1 MATRKGS
8 VKTKFIGGEALA
20 TFSGMPPGAPA
31 VYDDW
36 VVQDEITI
44 IGVEISAAFKAT
56 SESFALAENIRGY
69 AELSRAG
76 AMERDSSIAR
86 VSLETRW
93 ATTVVTAGVDFH
105 KQVVVMLPSGRGID
119 VDEGDVINL
128 IALASAE
135 SAQAPPFT
143 AWAIVYYIE
152 R

>member
-1 MATRKGS
+1 MAVRKGS
-8 VKTKFIGGEALA
+8 VKTKYLGGAALSVTA
-20 TFSGMPPGAPA
+20 STMGVGS

-36 VVQDEITI
+36 LVQDEITI
-44 IGVEISAAFKAT
+44 IGAEIAIGFEAT
-56 SESFALAENIRGY
+56 SESFALADAPRGY

-86 VSLETRW
+86 VALETRW
-93 ATTVVTAGVDFH
+93 ATTVVNMGFDTQ

-119 VDEGDVINL
+119 VDAGDVINL
-128 IALASAE
+128 LIIAYAE
-135 SAQAPPFT
+135 TGPNSPPFT